1 MGSPTNGLQNKKR
14 IAHDKGRREKT
25 MRKFLEMLEGKML
38 EGDGGAGS
46 GGAGIGGAPAA
57 GTPAQGQQGQPAQ
70 QTEQPQKRPFK
81 ELIKGEYK
89 EEFASEIKGI
99 LSERLKGSQQI
110 KSNWEAVS
118 PIVTALSQKY
128 GIDGDMAGL
137 AKAFAEDQQMSDA
150 LYAEAANR
158 EGIPV
163 NTYKQMQQL
172 KEDSRQ
178 LKQIRQ
184 QQEQQQQEAQ
194 RQQQAQQY
202 FQGLEAQAAELAK
215 RIPGFNLGAELQN
228 AKFAKLV
235 SPMVGYSVEEAYF
248 AAHAQELQQAG
259 MQYASQQAAQRVSQS
274 VQAGAARPT
283 ESAAMGMG
291 SGLIGLDPRN
301 IDRKTR
307 EEINRRVRAGEKIS
321 F

>member
-1 MGSPTNGLQNKKR
+1 MKKN
-14 IAHDKGRREKT
+14 
-25 MRKFLEMLEGKML
+25 LEMLEGMML
-38 EGDGGAGS
+38 EGDGGAGT
-46 GGAGIGGAPAA
+46 GGSAPAA
-57 GTPAQGQQGQPAQ
+57 GTPAQGQQQSPAQ
-70 QTEQPQKRPFK
+70 QMDQPQKRPFK

-89 EEFASEIKGI
+89 DDFASEIKGI

-110 KSNWEAVS
+110 KSNWDAVS

-128 GIDGDMAGL
+128 GIDGDMAAL
-137 AKAFAEDQQMSDA
+137 AQAFEADQQMSDA

-163 NTYKQMQQL
+163 DTYKQMQMLKDKAKQL
-172 KEDSRQ
+172 D
-178 LKQIRQ
+178 QIRKQ
-184 QQEQQQQEAQ
+184 QAEQQQEAQ

-202 FQGLEAQAAELAK
+202 FQGLEQQAAELAK
-215 RIPGFNLGAELQN
+215 KIPGFNLGAELQN
-228 AKFAKLV
+228 EKFSKLV
-235 SPMVGYSVEEAYF
+235 SPMVGYSVEDAYF
-248 AAHAQELQQAG
+248 AAHAKEIQQAG

-291 SGLIGLDPRN
+291 SGRIALDPRN

-307 EEINRRVRAGEKIS
+307 EEINRRVRAGERIS